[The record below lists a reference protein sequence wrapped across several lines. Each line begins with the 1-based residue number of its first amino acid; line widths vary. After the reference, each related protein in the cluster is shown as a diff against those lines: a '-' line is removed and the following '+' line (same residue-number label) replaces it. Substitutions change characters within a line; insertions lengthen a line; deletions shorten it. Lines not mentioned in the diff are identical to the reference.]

1 MTHCIDEKNVTR
13 EYDKKVEVSNLRP
26 SNDGRNDM
34 KSSTQDETEGKL
46 HKVKGSI
53 KEIAGKVTD
62 NPKLERKGKA
72 EKTAGKVQQKIGQV
86 KKVLGK

>member
-1 MTHCIDEKNVTR
+1 
-13 EYDKKVEVSNLRP
+13 
-26 SNDGRNDM
+26 M

-53 KEIAGKVTD
+53 KEIAGKATR
-62 NPKLERKGKA
+62 NRKLERKGKA
-72 EKTAGKVQQKIGQV
+72 EKAAGKVQEKIGQV

>member
-1 MTHCIDEKNVTR
+1 
-13 EYDKKVEVSNLRP
+13 
-26 SNDGRNDM
+26 M
-34 KSSTQDETEGKL
+34 KSSTRDEAEGKL

-62 NPKLERKGKA
+62 DSKLERKGRA
-72 EKTAGKVQQKIGQV
+72 EKNAGKVQEKIGQV